1 MDKENPGTYVD
12 MPINHKRFISQV
24 EAIQKLAQKGPC
36 VLVGLCADYAL
47 ENIDNVVSFYIHA
60 DLSSRVRRIARLYD
74 VTNSKALDMINE
86 TDTKRGNYYNY
97 YTTKKWGHADS
108 YSMCLDSSVLGIDGT
123 AEIIEQLVRMKDNNI
138 KSYL

>member
-1 MDKENPGTYVD
+1 LYTNYALKYNDTVISF
-12 MPINHKRFISQV
+12 PIN
-24 EAIQKLAQKGPC
+24 EA
-36 VLVGLCADYAL
+36 
-47 ENIDNVVSFYIHA
+47 F
-60 DLSSRVRRIARLYD
+60 SSRVRRIARLYD
-74 VTNSKALDMINE
+74 FTNSKVLDMINE